1 MKWVYWIFLSVLFF
15 AMEIYQF
22 DSENIVSFV
31 VEFVVFVTFMWWFF
45 IPFVMGERMR
55 VPGYAFELEKGEDDL
70 LRFLSFSAGTIVL
83 LTIFFT

>member
-1 MKWVYWIFLSVLFF
+1 
-15 AMEIYQF
+15 
-22 DSENIVSFV
+22 
-31 VEFVVFVTFMWWFF
+31 MWWFF